1 MASNPGRRSPN
12 VFETDSDDTMY
23 RRCPSRKRRPLTHR
37 RNSEKRFDGLK
48 MYLFSNMFS
57 GSLKKT
63 KVKTFQAVQTLLKN
77 GVYNIINPKIG
88 FL

>member
-1 MASNPGRRSPN
+1 
-12 VFETDSDDTMY
+12 MY

-57 GSLKKT
+57 GSLKKI

-77 GVYNIINPKIG
+77 GVYNIKTQN
-88 FL
+88 

>member
-1 MASNPGRRSPN
+1 
-12 VFETDSDDTMY
+12 MY

-57 GSLKKT
+57 GSLKKN
-63 KVKTFQAVQTLLKN
+63 K
-77 GVYNIINPKIG
+77 G
-88 FL
+88 